1 MVSASGACM
10 ATRSCRSPGRT
21 RSRSRCMRRSGRSAP
36 SSASA
41 SASGVRAAQS
51 CTPGSTSSGGESTR
65 RRRSRSL
72 FGPVPVAIGVVI
84 VPARVPVAAAVRAA
98 RARAAAVR
106 ARAADRPAV
115 VRAREI
121 VLGAGVPAI
130 VAMIVVVPGIVVGAA
145 VVVAGIEDAA
155 DDVDRSGRRAA
166 ARGASGAEQR
176 GRRRQEPSGEA
187 FLHVKT
193 LRSAARRRHPATS
206 CKRAATD
213 AGRRPPPRTA
223 RTRRRRRRFVAPRS
237 TPAQTNTPALQRM
250 RPFALALR
258 FDYRC
263 SVARRPRAGDWLAM
277 QLEVAS
283 RRRRR
288 VAGAIVGSLAAA
300 LALAAAARLA
310 AADGGAAAGASPYA
324 VESEGPFS
332 LRALV
337 DLRIARGSEAPSWQ
351 EGGPGKLRYGGI
363 ATAGDFERVTRF
375 AIAQLALQPAVELPW
390 GWRAQ
395 AQLNWDGD
403 VDDRGDTS
411 PDHDPVRL
419 VEAFVRKDWSRDDGG
434 TALLVGLRNPP
445 FSLEHLGPARTP
457 LLSLTPSALDSW
469 LWEEGRIVGFEGQW
483 WHSAA
488 DAPEMAAFA
497 GAGFGPDQQG
507 ILLARRGWVLSD
519 FLSGVNSKLP
529 LPGTGELA
537 N

>member
-1 MVSASGACM
+1 
-10 ATRSCRSPGRT
+10 
-21 RSRSRCMRRSGRSAP
+21 
-36 SSASA
+36 
-41 SASGVRAAQS
+41 
-51 CTPGSTSSGGESTR
+51 
-65 RRRSRSL
+65 
-72 FGPVPVAIGVVI
+72 
-84 VPARVPVAAAVRAA
+84 
-98 RARAAAVR
+98 
-106 ARAADRPAV
+106 
-115 VRAREI
+115 
-121 VLGAGVPAI
+121 
-130 VAMIVVVPGIVVGAA
+130 
-145 VVVAGIEDAA
+145 
-155 DDVDRSGRRAA
+155 
-166 ARGASGAEQR
+166 
-176 GRRRQEPSGEA
+176 
-187 FLHVKT
+187 
-193 LRSAARRRHPATS
+193 
-206 CKRAATD
+206 
-213 AGRRPPPRTA
+213 
-223 RTRRRRRRFVAPRS
+223 
-237 TPAQTNTPALQRM
+237 M

-537 N
+537 NVFDERDGRPALYAGASVTDPWKIATAHAGYSDNLGNLAVSGVWETRFGVAGVVVQPPVPLELVVEWLYGTTTTRGAGLASTISAVYPMISYRWRNHRVSFRYDDFSVRDDDGGPSTTESGHAFTVAYLLEIGVRHRVAVEYATVDSDRPGVRNPGDDGWQVSYRFRY